1 MRFEFRFNL
10 QFDPIRIF
18 IQIDTCLALE
28 KCSAVADFIIIGV
41 VLTSIVVIIVVLAVV
56 ISVIII
62 IIVVV
67 RVSPCIPASLTQ
79 INDINTS
86 SNYVPPTTLGMHSLE
101 ALAKE

>member
-1 MRFEFRFNL
+1 MRFEFRSNL

-62 IIVVV
+62 IVVV

>member
-1 MRFEFRFNL
+1 M
-10 QFDPIRIF
+10 
-18 IQIDTCLALE
+18 ALE
-28 KCSAVADFIIIGV
+28 KCSAVADFISIGV

-62 IIVVV
+62 IVVV

-79 INDINTS
+79 INDINIS